1 MRVLLDENL
10 PVELAL
16 ELGGHEVHTVTQLGW
31 AGATNGELLARAH
44 GQFDVLLTVDSNL
57 EFQQNLAVLPFRVVI
72 IRAPSNRLVH
82 LRPVVPAILGALSD
96 IQPGEVRRV
105 GA

>member
-1 MRVLLDENL
+1 MDLAI
-10 PVELAL
+10 ELAD
-16 ELGGHEVHTVTQLGW
+16 HEVHTVTGLRW
-31 AGATNGELLARAH
+31 AGVKNSELLARAR
-44 GQFDVLLTVDSNL
+44 GQFEALLTMDSKL
-57 EFQQNLAVLPFRVVI
+57 EFEQRLAVLPFGVVI

-82 LRPVVPAILGALSD
+82 LRPLVPAILAALNG